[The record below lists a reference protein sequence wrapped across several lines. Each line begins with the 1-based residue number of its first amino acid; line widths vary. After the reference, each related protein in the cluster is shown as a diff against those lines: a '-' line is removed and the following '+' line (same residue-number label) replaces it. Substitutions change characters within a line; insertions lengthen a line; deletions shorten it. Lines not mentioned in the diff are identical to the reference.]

1 MVTLWTG
8 LFLGEHGL
16 RFDPSVG
23 LDGRRFLAMLRINE
37 VARCLGLP
45 SLFAHLCKQ
54 GIERGEHRLVIE
66 SDGALPGGRFGV
78 EFALGVGT
86 GIAGGRHPAGYHL
99 DRRAPYVTAATAII
113 PDGHHA
119 DARLPTDG

>member
-1 MVTLWTG
+1 M
-8 LFLGEHGL
+8 
-16 RFDPSVG
+16 RFDPCVG
-23 LDGRRFLAMLRINE
+23 LDGLWFLAMLGIDE

-66 SDGALPGGRFGV
+66 SDSALLGGLFGV

-86 GIAGGRHPAGYHL
+86 GPR
-99 DRRAPYVTAATAII
+99 
-113 PDGHHA
+113 
-119 DARLPTDG
+119 